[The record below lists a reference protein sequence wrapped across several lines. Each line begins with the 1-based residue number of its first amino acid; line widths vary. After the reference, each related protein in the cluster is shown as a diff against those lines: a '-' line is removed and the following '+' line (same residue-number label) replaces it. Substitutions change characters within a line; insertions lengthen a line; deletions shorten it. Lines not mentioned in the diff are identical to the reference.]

1 LFARCYGRHT
11 ADRHRFSKVLSKKNI
26 EKKNMD
32 TPLIG
37 TDSQKYSQRITM
49 KKFREREREREIDD

>member
-1 LFARCYGRHT
+1 VLL
-11 ADRHRFSKVLSKKNI
+11 KVLSKKNI

>member
-1 LFARCYGRHT
+1 
-11 ADRHRFSKVLSKKNI
+11 
-26 EKKNMD
+26 MD